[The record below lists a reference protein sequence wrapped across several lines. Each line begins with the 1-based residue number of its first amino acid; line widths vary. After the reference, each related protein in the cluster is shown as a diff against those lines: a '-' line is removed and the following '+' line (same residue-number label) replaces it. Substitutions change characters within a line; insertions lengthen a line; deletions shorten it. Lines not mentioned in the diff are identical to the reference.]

1 MIAFLLKIYEKIRFK
16 YHVDPV
22 EKLCREGAVMGSNV
36 HIFDGGGCSIDY
48 GYAFLLNIGNNVT
61 ISNSTLLMHDASIKK
76 ELGYAKIGKVTIGD
90 NVFIGAGSI
99 ILPNV
104 SIGSRVII
112 GAGSVVS
119 KSIPDGV
126 VAVGNPIRIIGTYDA
141 YMKKC
146 SALIL
151 AKPCFG
157 EASIEDEKEL
167 IQQQIEDW
175 AFVGAAFA
183 VNVNEQQ

>member
-1 MIAFLLKIYEKIRFK
+1 MIAILLKIYEKIRIR
-16 YHVDPV
+16 YYVNPID
-22 EKLCREGAVMGSNV
+22 KLRKEGASVGSNV

-48 GYAFLLNIGNNVT
+48 GYAFLLTIGNNVT

-90 NVFIGAGSI
+90 NVFVGAGSI

-104 SIGSRVII
+104 RIGNKVIV

-146 SALIL
+146 SDLISI
-151 AKPCFG
+151 KPCFC
-157 EASIEDEKEL
+157 EASIETEKEL
-167 IQQQIEDW
+167 IQQQVEDW

-183 VNVNEQQ
+183 VNANEQS